1 METAKRCAAHTLPF
15 QFIIYSVKRRR
26 ILDIDYL
33 VLDCHVGLRPPPKKI
48 DGFHIVRIEIA
59 TVAYGSFAMT
69 LLAHF
74 LLHTS

>member
-1 METAKRCAAHTLPF
+1 MLVFRKDRHVFTVVLLAVDKRRLLRCA
-15 QFIIYSVKRRR
+15 
-26 ILDIDYL
+26 
-33 VLDCHVGLRPPPKKI
+33 PKKI

>member
-1 METAKRCAAHTLPF
+1 VVLLAVDKRRLLRCA
-15 QFIIYSVKRRR
+15 
-26 ILDIDYL
+26 
-33 VLDCHVGLRPPPKKI
+33 PKKI